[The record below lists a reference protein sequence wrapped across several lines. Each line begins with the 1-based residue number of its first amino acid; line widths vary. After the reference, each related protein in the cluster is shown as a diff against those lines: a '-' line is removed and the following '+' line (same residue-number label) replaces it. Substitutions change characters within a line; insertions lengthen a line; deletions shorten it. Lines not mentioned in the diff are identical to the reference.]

1 MARTISSGFPEANLH
16 TFFHFY
22 LGTMVNWDLQKTPK
36 AQCQGEWPLHLPVFF
51 HPPAECPP
59 QLISPACHLLCTHS
73 FAKTSCLPNH
83 KISIVIPLFMQRI
96 FLNSL
101 IEKMPQFIM
110 TISFRRAIVCYC
122 VPRRDNRELENSPWK
137 DQHSLVR
144 PGTVTETCLML
155 STGDLWA
162 RTPSKASREKQ
173 LSCQYAIQHI
183 LLYMALSPPRS
194 LLGQPVHKQWT
205 TIAWEWNLF

>member
-1 MARTISSGFPEANLH
+1 MARTIPSGFPDANLH
-16 TFFHFY
+16 AFFHFY
-22 LGTMVNWDLQKTPK
+22 LELWSTEICRRLQRPSVRVNS
-36 AQCQGEWPLHLPVFF
+36 PLHLPVLF

-73 FAKTSCLPNH
+73 FAKNSLLPNY
-83 KISIVIPLFMQRI
+83 KISIVTPLFTQRI

-110 TISFRRAIVCYC
+110 TISFRRAIACC
-122 VPRRDNRELENSPWK
+122 VHDMELENSPWK
-137 DQHSLVR
+137 DQHRLVR
-144 PGTVTETCLML
+144 PGTVIVTCLML

-162 RTPSKASREKQ
+162 RTPPKASRQKQ
-173 LSCQYAIQHI
+173 VSCQYAIEHI
-183 LLYMALSPPRS
+183 LLYMALPPPRS

-205 TIAWEWNLF
+205 AIAWERNLF